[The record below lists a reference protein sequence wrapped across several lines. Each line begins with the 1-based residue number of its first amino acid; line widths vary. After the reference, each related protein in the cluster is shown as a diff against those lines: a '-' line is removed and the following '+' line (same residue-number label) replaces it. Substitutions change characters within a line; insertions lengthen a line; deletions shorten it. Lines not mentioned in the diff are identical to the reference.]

1 MKFKVLTAGSACP
14 LEHAGH
20 AYLITDNWDDWFEF
34 STMYTLVYVD
44 SEKTRN
50 AIGSTKIGQLDMEK
64 DQRRPK
70 IPDSFETLDERFFS
84 VGQDD
89 SFYEELNQ
97 LGEQVRDEILSAL
110 NDIALNEN
118 IYNKAIKERVTST
131 SLLRS
136 VSHTSIKGQYRRL
149 AKGGARLSKYSFSYT
164 SPIMKGTPSERIDL
178 GFNVIPESNPPTN
191 IHVLIGRNGVGKT
204 HLMNNMISSLID
216 ENSTST
222 KVGEFTSL
230 DKLEGELFSNVVSV
244 TFSAFDETEPLPE
257 KKDKSAGIQF
267 SYVGLKRIR
276 KAGEKYLAPKSP
288 VILKNEFVK
297 SMLACKAGGKIERWK
312 RAVGKLESDPVF
324 GDINV
329 VSILDYDDETEF
341 KEVAG
346 RIFKNLSSGHKIVL
360 LTITRLV
367 ESMEE
372 RSLVFLDE
380 PEAHLHPPL
389 LSAFIRS
396 LSDLL
401 TNRNAVSIIATHSP
415 VVLQEVPRDCTWK
428 LWRSGHI
435 SKVERLETESFGEN
449 VGILT
454 REVFGLENT
463 DSGFHNLLKD
473 AVKKYDDYDS
483 AVESFGGQLGVEA
496 RGILRAL
503 FGIKSAQA

>member
-1 MKFKVLTAGSACP
+1 MKFKVLPAGSACP

-44 SEKTRN
+44 SEKSRN
-50 AIGSTKIGQLDMEK
+50 AIGSTKIGQFDMEK

-89 SFYEELNQ
+89 SFYEELNE

-118 IYNKAIKERVTST
+118 IYSKAIKERVTST

-164 SPIMKGTPSERIDL
+164 SPIMKGTPTERIDL

-230 DKLEGELFSNVVSV
+230 DELEGELFSNVVSV

-288 VILKNEFVK
+288 V
-297 SMLACKAGGKIERWK
+297 
-312 RAVGKLESDPVF
+312 
-324 GDINV
+324 
-329 VSILDYDDETEF
+329 Y
-341 KEVAG
+341 
-346 RIFKNLSSGHKIVL
+346 
-360 LTITRLV
+360 
-367 ESMEE
+367 
-372 RSLVFLDE
+372 
-380 PEAHLHPPL
+380 
-389 LSAFIRS
+389 
-396 LSDLL
+396 
-401 TNRNAVSIIATHSP
+401 
-415 VVLQEVPRDCTWK
+415 
-428 LWRSGHI
+428 
-435 SKVERLETESFGEN
+435 
-449 VGILT
+449 
-454 REVFGLENT
+454 
-463 DSGFHNLLKD
+463 
-473 AVKKYDDYDS
+473 
-483 AVESFGGQLGVEA
+483 
-496 RGILRAL
+496 
-503 FGIKSAQA
+503 